1 MVLALGGAIVAWV
14 TTIVALLQHRAR
26 WLVCSAVC
34 YAIQGMDDVK
44 SSLSLSL
51 SLSLCAFLA
60 FTSCVPRP
68 LSCVLCLRVCVCMSV
83 LINTFFLCSDAR

>member
-44 SSLSLSL
+44 SSLSLSF
-51 SLSLCAFLA
+51 SLS
-60 FTSCVPRP
+60 
-68 LSCVLCLRVCVCMSV
+68 VCV
-83 LINTFFLCSDAR
+83 